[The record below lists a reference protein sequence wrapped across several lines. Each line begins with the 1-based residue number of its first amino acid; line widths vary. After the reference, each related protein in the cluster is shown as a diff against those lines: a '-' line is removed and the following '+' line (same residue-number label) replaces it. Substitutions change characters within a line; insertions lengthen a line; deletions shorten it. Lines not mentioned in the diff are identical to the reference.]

1 MSAPVRPAAPA
12 VLVAGATS
20 AIGRAVAAAFAR
32 RGYRIAVAGR
42 NAEETRR
49 IAADLALRYRVPTES
64 FRFDA
69 LAPETHEAL
78 VARAVEW
85 AGDSLKGA
93 VLCYGIM
100 GDQEQAQR
108 DTAEARR
115 IVDASF
121 TGVASMLEA
130 LARRFEA
137 RGGGFLSA
145 IGSVAGDRGRQ
156 SNYVYGSAKAG
167 LAAYLSGL
175 RQRLAKHGVTVTTV
189 KPGFVDT
196 RMTFGLPGM
205 FLVADPATVGER
217 IARASERG
225 TPVLYV
231 PWFWRWIMLIIR
243 LIPERVFVKLKL

>member
-1 MSAPVRPAAPA
+1 MSAPVPPAAPV

-32 RGYRIAVAGR
+32 RGYRVAVAGR

-49 IAADLALRYRVPTES
+49 IAADLALRYRVPAES

-69 LAPETHEAL
+69 LAPDTHEAF
-78 VARAVEW
+78 VARVVEW
-85 AGDSLKGA
+85 AGDSLRGA

-100 GDQEQAQR
+100 GDQAQAQR

-130 LARRFEA
+130 LARRLES
-137 RGGGFLSA
+137 RGHGFLSA
-145 IGSVAGDRGRQ
+145 IASVAGDRGRQ

-175 RQRLAKHGVTVTTV
+175 RQRLASHGVTVTTV

-205 FLVADPATVGER
+205 FLVADPADVGER
-217 IARASERG
+217 IARACERG

-243 LIPERVFVKLKL
+243 LIPERVFARLKL